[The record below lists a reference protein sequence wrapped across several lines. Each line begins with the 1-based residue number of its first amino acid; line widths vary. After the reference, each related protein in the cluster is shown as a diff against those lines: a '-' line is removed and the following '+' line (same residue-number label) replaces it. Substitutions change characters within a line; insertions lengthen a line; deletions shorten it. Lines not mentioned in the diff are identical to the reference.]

1 MSSPPS
7 TTALPSSSNVKQSKL
22 TVLLALL
29 CAFSVGV
36 MVYALRV
43 KPAFTPPPFDA
54 SAQAGLPEDIPGFEM
69 LDAQSFQ
76 AGLLVMPN
84 LEGNQLHVYFANPA
98 ENSCNLRLRV
108 MDEGGRILGQS
119 GLIRPGEFI
128 QAVTLE
134 QTVEN
139 GATVIFKLMAYEPE
153 TYYSAGAVT
162 VTTRLQI
169 S

>member
-1 MSSPPS
+1 MSLPPS

-29 CAFSVGV
+29 CAVSVGV
-36 MVYALRV
+36 MVYALSI

-54 SAQAGLPEDIPGFEM
+54 SAQAGIPEGTPGFEM

-76 AGLLVMPN
+76 AGLLVMPVLN
-84 LEGNQLHVYFANPA
+84 GDRLQVYFANPA

-134 QTVEN
+134 QPAEVGT
-139 GATVIFKLMAYEPE
+139 TLILKLMAYEPE

>member
-1 MSSPPS
+1 M
-7 TTALPSSSNVKQSKL
+7 KQSKL
-22 TVLLALL
+22 TVLLAQL
-29 CAFSVGV
+29 CAVSVGV

-108 MDEGGRILGQS
+108 MDKGGRILGQS

-134 QTVEN
+134 QPAEVGT
-139 GATVIFKLMAYEPE
+139 TLILKLMAYEPE
-153 TYYSAGAVT
+153 TYHSAGAVT

>member
-1 MSSPPS
+1 MKR
-7 TTALPSSSNVKQSKL
+7 TKL
-22 TVLLALL
+22 LILLSVL
-29 CAFSVGV
+29 CAVSVGA
-36 MVYALRV
+36 MVYALSI
-43 KPAFTPPPFDA
+43 KPAFTPPPFDT
-54 SAQAGLPEDIPGFEM
+54 SAQPGIPEEVPGFQT

-76 AGLLVMPN
+76 AGLLVTPN

-134 QTVEN
+134 QTVEG

-153 TYYSAGAVT
+153 TYHSAGAVT

>member
-1 MSSPPS
+1 
-7 TTALPSSSNVKQSKL
+7 
-22 TVLLALL
+22 
-29 CAFSVGV
+29 
-36 MVYALRV
+36 
-43 KPAFTPPPFDA
+43 
-54 SAQAGLPEDIPGFEM
+54 
-69 LDAQSFQ
+69 
-76 AGLLVMPN
+76 MPN

-108 MDEGGRILGQS
+108 MDEGGKILGQS

-134 QTVEN
+134 QPAEVGT
-139 GATVIFKLMAYEPE
+139 TLILKLMAYEPE

>member
-54 SAQAGLPEDIPGFEM
+54 SAQAGIPEDIPGFEM